1 MVNKQA
7 QVRVT
12 ATGIAAA
19 VIVSITACSS
29 ASPTHPAP
37 SLAPAVV
44 TSSIHNGAVLS
55 GPVQWSASVKTSGKN
70 DFIKSVDFW
79 SDDKKLW
86 TEENPPYTFND
97 DNGLLFPWLLGGGT
111 HVLKVTAD
119 MSSGQVATASATVTT
134 KAAVVPPALIG
145 TYTRNVPQSDYGPG
159 FVSDGTP
166 FGIWTLQIKA
176 DGEMIDTVP
185 GGGEGTHE
193 AFTATATTLTMQGY
207 RAWGVP
213 AGYAQGGMCN
223 STPEQPDGY
232 TWTRS
237 GNELT
242 LASPT
247 DLAQCVDRGGLFIGT
262 WTLQ

>member
-1 MVNKQA
+1 MTINHA
-7 QVRVT
+7 RLR
-12 ATGIAAA
+12 IA
-19 VIVSITACSS
+19 VIGLAVAVTVSITACSS
-29 ASPTHPAP
+29 STPDQPKP
-37 SLAPAVV
+37 SLKPAVV
-44 TSSIHNGAVLS
+44 TSSIHNGAALS
-55 GPVQWSASVKTSGKN
+55 GPVQWSATVRTSAHN
-70 DFIKSVDFW
+70 SFIKSVVFW
-79 SDDKKLW
+79 SDGKKLW
-86 TEENPPYTFND
+86 TEENPPYDFND
-97 DNGLLFPWLLGGGT
+97 DNSLLFPWLLGGGT
-111 HVLKVTAD
+111 HVLKVTAN
-119 MSSGQVATASATVTT
+119 MSSGQVASTSSTVTT
-134 KAAVVPPALIG
+134 QAAVVPAGLVG

-166 FGIWTLQIKA
+166 FGVWTLQIKP

-207 RAWGVP
+207 RAWNVP

-223 STPEQPDGY
+223 ATPEQPDGY
-232 TWTRS
+232 TWSRT